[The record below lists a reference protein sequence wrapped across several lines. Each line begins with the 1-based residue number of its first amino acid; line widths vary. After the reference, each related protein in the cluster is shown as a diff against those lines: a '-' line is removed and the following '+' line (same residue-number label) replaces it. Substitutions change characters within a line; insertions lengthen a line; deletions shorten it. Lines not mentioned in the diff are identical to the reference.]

1 MRELCYIHS
10 GKSVT
15 VKTVLQNHFCL
26 SRASVSALK
35 NSGGISVNGE
45 NVTVRRELSEG
56 DRLTLKFFDK
66 PCEIIPTNMDIDIL
80 YEDEDILAVNKP
92 CGIPTHPSRGHYTDT
107 LANGICYYYRNEN
120 FVFRAVNRL
129 DRETSGIVVIAKNK
143 NSAHKL
149 GEQIKKNAVKKVYYA
164 VITGEPNEK
173 SGEINAPIARIDGM
187 KRGVRNDGKYALT
200 KYKVIASDGGHTLLE
215 IMPVTGRT
223 HQIRVHLSH
232 IGCPILGD
240 SLYGNGKDRLYL
252 HCGKMTFSHPVS
264 GEIITLNCPPKN
276 WFRLYIQN
284 TYNKKIQEN

>member
-120 FVFRAVNRL
+120 FVFYILIHLIHA
-129 DRETSGIVVIAKNK
+129 
-143 NSAHKL
+143 
-149 GEQIKKNAVKKVYYA
+149 
-164 VITGEPNEK
+164 TGYF
-173 SGEINAPIARIDGM
+173 
-187 KRGVRNDGKYALT
+187 V
-200 KYKVIASDGGHTLLE
+200 
-215 IMPVTGRT
+215 
-223 HQIRVHLSH
+223 QIRQLLCISQN
-232 IGCPILGD
+232 ICLILKAI
-240 SLYGNGKDRLYL
+240 Y
-252 HCGKMTFSHPVS
+252 
-264 GEIITLNCPPKN
+264 
-276 WFRLYIQN
+276 LYI
-284 TYNKKIQEN
+284 TYKSTASSVSCSFCVTFT